1 MKVEDC
7 KHSDDELINPASN
20 VWEGVASEKVSM
32 APIPLK
38 EQPNEYIKTSWKG
51 KSYGNTKEAV
61 AAALGKGDQLYVRLQ
76 WADEATS
83 ASEFAD
89 AAAILT
95 GKGKSVK
102 TMGSDK
108 EPMNLWYWAEDRDK
122 GVSATSTGPGVFK
135 RNGNKSIT
143 AAANR
148 DKGTLSVVIAGPAA
162 EIVDNKIG
170 VAIWDGSNDER
181 AGLAAIS
188 GWVSLDKG

>member
-7 KHSDDELINPASN
+7 KHSEEELINPASN
-20 VWEGVASEKVSM
+20 VWDGATSEKVSM
-32 APIPLK
+32 TRIPLTV
-38 EQPNEYIKTSWKG
+38 QPNEYIKKAWKG
-51 KSYGNTKEAV
+51 KSYGDIKEAV
-61 AAALGKGDQLYVRLQ
+61 AAAFGKGDQLYVRLE
-76 WADEATS
+76 WKDKA
-83 ASEFAD
+83 ASEGEFAD
-89 AAAILT
+89 AAAVLM

-135 RNGNKSIT
+135 RDDSKAVT
-143 AAANR
+143 ASASR
-148 DKGTLSVVIAGPAA
+148 SKGKLSVVINGPAA
-162 EIVDNKIG
+162 EVVDNKIG

-188 GWVSLDKG
+188 GWVSLD